1 MSEQE
6 VSTAANP
13 LFPSWRWMDLVW
25 IGLGIVVIF
34 FAGFLLLGAW
44 LGLAQLA
51 PGETL
56 QPTIEQTLALAAL
69 ETIALV
75 GAVYFLGMRRRGV
88 TWTGIGLRP
97 VSWLWIGIVTVV
109 TLTAIPLTG
118 LLTILILMAL
128 GRPLDNPQLEFLMPE
143 GLSWVSAAG
152 MVLLG
157 GVAAPFAEELVFR
170 GVLYPLLRNRWGL
183 WPGVLA
189 SSLIFAVI
197 HGDIAVGV
205 TAFVLGIILA
215 LVFEYSRSLWS
226 AVLVHVLNNSLKIL
240 LLYILVALGFSAE
253 LGF

>member
-1 MSEQE
+1 
-6 VSTAANP
+6 
-13 LFPSWRWMDLVW
+13 
-25 IGLGIVVIF
+25 
-34 FAGFLLLGAW
+34 
-44 LGLAQLA
+44 LAQLA

-69 ETIALV
+69 EAVALV

-109 TLTAIPLTG
+109 TLIAIPLTG

-128 GRPLDNPQLEFLMPE
+128 GRPLDNPQLDFLIPE

>member
-1 MSEQE
+1 
-6 VSTAANP
+6 
-13 LFPSWRWMDLVW
+13 MDLVW

-109 TLTAIPLTG
+109 TLIAIPLTG

-128 GRPLDNPQLEFLMPE
+128 GRPLDNPQLDFLIPE

>member
-1 MSEQE
+1 
-6 VSTAANP
+6 
-13 LFPSWRWMDLVW
+13 MDLVW

-69 ETIALV
+69 EAVALV

-109 TLTAIPLTG
+109 TLIAIPLTG

-128 GRPLDNPQLEFLMPE
+128 GRPLDNPQLDFLIPE

-226 AVLVHVLNNSLKIL
+226 AVLVHALNNSLKIL

>member
-1 MSEQE
+1 
-6 VSTAANP
+6 
-13 LFPSWRWMDLVW
+13 MDLVW

-69 ETIALV
+69 EAVALV

-109 TLTAIPLTG
+109 TLIAIPLTG
-118 LLTILILMAL
+118 LLTILILIAL
-128 GRPLDNPQLEFLMPE
+128 GRPLDNPQLDFLIPE

-226 AVLVHVLNNSLKIL
+226 AVLVHALNNSLKIL

>member
-1 MSEQE
+1 
-6 VSTAANP
+6 
-13 LFPSWRWMDLVW
+13 MDLVW

-109 TLTAIPLTG
+109 TLIAIPLTG

-128 GRPLDNPQLEFLMPE
+128 GRPLDNPQLDFLIPE

-157 GVAAPFAEELVFR
+157 GVAAPFGEELVFR

>member
-1 MSEQE
+1 
-6 VSTAANP
+6 
-13 LFPSWRWMDLVW
+13 MDLVW

-69 ETIALV
+69 EAVALV

-109 TLTAIPLTG
+109 TLIAIPLTG

-128 GRPLDNPQLEFLMPE
+128 GRPLDNPQLDFLIPE